1 MLREKLMNIG
11 AKATTL
17 WVESSSTGDPR
28 LRGALPKSDIRPF
41 ASQNTAKRAIFTASM
56 GLPARAQGRPTRTQA
71 FKVAGRKSM
80 TQIFA
85 RIAAAMSL
93 LAFAVAVPTGA
104 ASAQG
109 AKELLGAWT
118 IVSITVE
125 GDGKK
130 SEPFG
135 PNPGGTQTYD
145 SNGRFASM
153 ALRSDLPKIASN
165 NRGTATLEESQKIVH
180 GSMAYYGSYT
190 INEAE
195 KSITMQMEGAT
206 FPNWVGTTHKR
217 LFAIS
222 GDTLTVTNPT
232 PSGGGGILTVVLKR
246 AGQKP
251 M

>member
-1 MLREKLMNIG
+1 
-11 AKATTL
+11 
-17 WVESSSTGDPR
+17 
-28 LRGALPKSDIRPF
+28 
-41 ASQNTAKRAIFTASM
+41 
-56 GLPARAQGRPTRTQA
+56 
-71 FKVAGRKSM
+71 M

-222 GDTLTVTNPT
+222 GDTALSDCCAAT
-232 PSGGGGILTVVLKR
+232 PAPFRLMQFPAVIASQVSNVELRTASINDEYPRYEIDFLFSRRFQRYAVCRSRIGSIASNGDRSV
-246 AGQKP
+246 
-251 M
+251 